1 MKKSELVLG
10 QLVKNYKGETTHK
23 ITAIGEETVMLDDEK
38 EVKTSTLLKNF
49 KVAEVEKEVPTNV
62 SLGSGLTDMMAKV
75 LNGEIDTTEP
85 ETEEEIIPAVEEID
99 ETEPEIEEEIVP
111 VVEDIEE
118 VEEVEPEIEVPNDEM
133 TDNVKPEIEAEV
145 VPVEENK
152 VEEPKAEE
160 PAEAPK
166 EHKQRKTQVTGY
178 IYGVPVIR
186 GNVNQT
192 TIWKILKEVCKNKD
206 DEGTKVANDLYEHHK
221 EVFEGAKRC
230 LVTKKRIA
238 YIDSIIEENNW

>member
-1 MKKSELVLG
+1 MKKSELMLG
-10 QLVKNYKGETTHK
+10 QLIKNYKGETVHK
-23 ITAIGEETVMLDDEK
+23 ITSIGEETVILDDEK

-49 KVAEVEKEVPTNV
+49 KVVEKEVPTNV

-85 ETEEEIIPAVEEID
+85 ETEEDIVPVVEDID

-118 VEEVEPEIEVPNDEM
+118 VEEVEPEIE
-133 TDNVKPEIEAEV
+133 AEV
-145 VPVEENK
+145 VPAEENE

-160 PAEAPK
+160 PVETPK

-238 YIDSIIEENNW
+238 YIDSILEEND

>member
-10 QLVKNYKGETTHK
+10 QLIKNYKGETVHK
-23 ITAIGEETVMLDDEK
+23 ITSIGEETVMLDDEK

-49 KVAEVEKEVPTNV
+49 KVVEVEKEVPTNV
-62 SLGSGLTDMMAKV
+62 SLGSDLTDMMAKV

-85 ETEEEIIPAVEEID
+85 EKEEEIIPVVEDID

-118 VEEVEPEIEVPNDEM
+118 VEEVEPEMETEVTP
-133 TDNVKPEIEAEV
+133 I
-145 VPVEENK
+145 EENK

-160 PAEAPK
+160 PAETSK

-238 YIDSIIEENNW
+238 YIDSILEEND

>member
-1 MKKSELVLG
+1 MKKSELMLG
-10 QLVKNYKGETTHK
+10 QLIRNYKGETVHK
-23 ITAIGEETVMLDDEK
+23 ITSIGEETIVLDDEK

-49 KVAEVEKEVPTNV
+49 KVVEVEKEVPTNV

-85 ETEEEIIPAVEEID
+85 ETEEEIVPVVEDID
-99 ETEPEIEEEIVP
+99 ETEPETEEEIIP

-118 VEEVEPEIEVPNDEM
+118 VEEVEPEIE
-133 TDNVKPEIEAEV
+133 TEV
-145 VPVEENK
+145 TPVEENE

-160 PAEAPK
+160 PAETPK

-238 YIDSIIEENNW
+238 YIDSIIEEND

>member
-10 QLVKNYKGETTHK
+10 QLIKNYKGETVHK
-23 ITAIGEETVMLDDEK
+23 ITSIGEETVVLDDEK

-49 KVAEVEKEVPTNV
+49 KVVEVEKEVSTNV
-62 SLGSGLTDMMAKV
+62 NLGSGLTDMMAKV

-85 ETEEEIIPAVEEID
+85 ETEEEIVPVVEDID

-118 VEEVEPEIEVPNDEM
+118 VEEVEPEMETEVTP
-133 TDNVKPEIEAEV
+133 I
-145 VPVEENK
+145 EENK

-160 PAEAPK
+160 PAETSK

-206 DEGTKVANDLYEHHK
+206 DEGTKVANDLYKNHK

-238 YIDSIIEENNW
+238 YVDSIIEENDWQEVKNCTL

>member
-1 MKKSELVLG
+1 MKKSELMLG
-10 QLVKNYKGETTHK
+10 QLIKNYKGETTHK
-23 ITAIGEETVMLDDEK
+23 ITSIGEETVILDDEK

-49 KVAEVEKEVPTNV
+49 KVVEVEKEVPTNV

-85 ETEEEIIPAVEEID
+85 ETEEEIVPAVEDID

-118 VEEVEPEIEVPNDEM
+118 VEEV
-133 TDNVKPEIEAEV
+133 KPETEAEV
-145 VPVEENK
+145 TPVEENK

-160 PAEAPK
+160 PVETPK

-206 DEGTKVANDLYEHHK
+206 DEGTKVANDLYKNHK

-238 YIDSIIEENNW
+238 YVDSIIEEND

>member
-10 QLVKNYKGETTHK
+10 QSIKNYKGETVHK
-23 ITAIGEETVMLDDEK
+23 ITSIGDETVILDDEK

-62 SLGSGLTDMMAKV
+62 SLGSDLTDMMAKV

-85 ETEEEIIPAVEEID
+85 ETEEIVPVVEDID

-118 VEEVEPEIEVPNDEM
+118 VEEVDPETEVPSEEMIDEAEP
-133 TDNVKPEIEAEV
+133 KIEAEV
-145 VPVEENK
+145 IPIEENET
-152 VEEPKAEE
+152 EEPKAEE
-160 PAEAPK
+160 PAETPK

-192 TIWKILKEVCKNKD
+192 TIWKVLKEVCKNKD

-238 YIDSIIEENNW
+238 YIDSIIEENN

>member
-10 QLVKNYKGETTHK
+10 QLIKNYKGETTHK
-23 ITAIGEETVMLDDEK
+23 ITSIGEETVVLDDEK

-49 KVAEVEKEVPTNV
+49 KVVEKEVSTNV

-75 LNGEIDTTEP
+75 LNGEINTTES
-85 ETEEEIIPAVEEID
+85 ETEEEIIPVVEDID

-118 VEEVEPEIEVPNDEM
+118 VEEVEPEIE
-133 TDNVKPEIEAEV
+133 TEV
-145 VPVEENK
+145 TPVEENE

-160 PAEAPK
+160 PAETPK
-166 EHKQRKTQVTGY
+166 ERKQRKTQVTGY

-192 TIWKILKEVCKNKD
+192 TIWKILKEICKNKD

-238 YIDSIIEENNW
+238 YIDSILEENN

>member
-10 QLVKNYKGETTHK
+10 QLIKNYKGETVHK
-23 ITAIGEETVMLDDEK
+23 ITAIGEETVMLDYEK

-75 LNGEIDTTEP
+75 LNGEIDTTEL
-85 ETEEEIIPAVEEID
+85 ETEEEIVPVVEDID

-111 VVEDIEE
+111 VVEDIEDA
-118 VEEVEPEIEVPNDEM
+118 EEIEPETEVPNEEM
-133 TDNVKPEIEAEV
+133 TDNV
-145 VPVEENK
+145 
-152 VEEPKAEE
+152 EPKAEE
-160 PAEAPK
+160 PAETPKAP
-166 EHKQRKTQVTGY
+166 KQRKTQVTGY

-238 YIDSIIEENNW
+238 YIDSILEEND

>member
-10 QLVKNYKGETTHK
+10 QLIKNYKGETVHK
-23 ITAIGEETVMLDDEK
+23 ITSIGEETVILDDEK

-49 KVAEVEKEVPTNV
+49 KVVEVEKEVSTNV
-62 SLGSGLTDMMAKV
+62 NLGSGLTDMMAKV

-85 ETEEEIIPAVEEID
+85 ETEEEIIPVVEDID

-118 VEEVEPEIEVPNDEM
+118 VEEVEPEIKV
-133 TDNVKPEIEAEV
+133 EV
-145 VPVEENK
+145 VPVEENE

-160 PAEAPK
+160 PVETPK

-238 YIDSIIEENNW
+238 YIDSILEENN

>member
-10 QLVKNYKGETTHK
+10 QLIKNYKGETVHK
-23 ITAIGEETVMLDDEK
+23 ITSIGEETVVLDDEK

-49 KVAEVEKEVPTNV
+49 KVAEVEKEVSTNV
-62 SLGSGLTDMMAKV
+62 NLGSGLTDMMAKV

-85 ETEEEIIPAVEEID
+85 EKEEEIVPVVEDID

-118 VEEVEPEIEVPNDEM
+118 VEEVEPEMETEVTP
-133 TDNVKPEIEAEV
+133 I
-145 VPVEENK
+145 EENK

-160 PAEAPK
+160 PTETPK

-206 DEGTKVANDLYEHHK
+206 DEGTKVANDLYKNHK

-238 YIDSIIEENNW
+238 YVDSIIEEND

>member
-62 SLGSGLTDMMAKV
+62 NLGSGLTDMMAKV
-75 LNGEIDTTEP
+75 LNGEINTTEP
-85 ETEEEIIPAVEEID
+85 ETEEEIVPVVEDID
-99 ETEPEIEEEIVP
+99 ETESETEEEIIP

-118 VEEVEPEIEVPNDEM
+118 VEEVEPE
-133 TDNVKPEIEAEV
+133 TEV

-152 VEEPKAEE
+152 VEEPKAKE
-160 PAEAPK
+160 PAETPK

-238 YIDSIIEENNW
+238 YIDSILEENN

>member
-10 QLVKNYKGETTHK
+10 QLIKNYKGETVHK
-23 ITAIGEETVMLDDEK
+23 ITSIGEETVILDDEK

-49 KVAEVEKEVPTNV
+49 KVVEVEKEVSTNV
-62 SLGSGLTDMMAKV
+62 NLGSGLTDMMAKV

-85 ETEEEIIPAVEEID
+85 ETEEEIIPVVEDID

-118 VEEVEPEIEVPNDEM
+118 VEEVEPEIKV
-133 TDNVKPEIEAEV
+133 EV
-145 VPVEENK
+145 VPVEENE

-160 PAEAPK
+160 SVETPK
-166 EHKQRKTQVTGY
+166 ERKQRKTQVTGY

-238 YIDSIIEENNW
+238 YIDSILEENN

>member
-10 QLVKNYKGETTHK
+10 QLIKNYKGETTHK
-23 ITAIGEETVMLDDEK
+23 ITSIGEETVILDDEK

-49 KVAEVEKEVPTNV
+49 KVVEVEKEVPTNV

-85 ETEEEIIPAVEEID
+85 EAEEEIVPVVEDID

-118 VEEVEPEIEVPNDEM
+118 VEEVEPEIE
-133 TDNVKPEIEAEV
+133 TEV
-145 VPVEENK
+145 TPVEENE

-160 PAEAPK
+160 PVETPKAP
-166 EHKQRKTQVTGY
+166 KQRKTQVTGY

-192 TIWKILKEVCKNKD
+192 TIWKVLKEVCKNKD

-238 YIDSIIEENNW
+238 YIDSILEEND

>member
-10 QLVKNYKGETTHK
+10 QLIKNYKGETVHK
-23 ITAIGEETVMLDDEK
+23 ITSIGDETVMLDDEK

-85 ETEEEIIPAVEEID
+85 ETEEEIVPAVEDID

-118 VEEVEPEIEVPNDEM
+118 VEEVEPEIE
-133 TDNVKPEIEAEV
+133 TEV
-145 VPVEENK
+145 TPVEENE

-160 PAEAPK
+160 PAETPK

-238 YIDSIIEENNW
+238 YIDSILEEND

>member
-10 QLVKNYKGETTHK
+10 QLIKNYKGETTHK
-23 ITAIGEETVMLDDEK
+23 ITSIGEETVMLDDEK

-49 KVAEVEKEVPTNV
+49 KVVEVKKEVPTNV

-75 LNGEIDTTEP
+75 LNGEID
-85 ETEEEIIPAVEEID
+85 IN
-99 ETEPEIEEEIVP
+99 EPEIEEEIVP
-111 VVEDIEE
+111 VVEDIDETEPETEE
-118 VEEVEPEIEVPNDEM
+118 EIIPVVEDIEEVEPETEVPSEGM
-133 TDNVKPEIEAEV
+133 SDNVEPEIEAEV

-160 PAEAPK
+160 PAETPK

-238 YIDSIIEENNW
+238 YIDSILEENIW

>member
-10 QLVKNYKGETTHK
+10 QLIKNYKGETVHK
-23 ITAIGEETVMLDDEK
+23 ITSIGEETVVLDDEK

-49 KVAEVEKEVPTNV
+49 KVVEVEKEVSTNV
-62 SLGSGLTDMMAKV
+62 NLGSGLTDMMAKV
-75 LNGEIDTTEP
+75 LNGEINTTEP
-85 ETEEEIIPAVEEID
+85 ETEEEIVPVVEDID

-118 VEEVEPEIEVPNDEM
+118 VEEVEPEMETEVTP
-133 TDNVKPEIEAEV
+133 I
-145 VPVEENK
+145 EENK

-160 PAEAPK
+160 PAETSK

-206 DEGTKVANDLYEHHK
+206 DEGTKVANDLYKNHK

-238 YIDSIIEENNW
+238 YVDSIIEEND

>member
-1 MKKSELVLG
+1 MKKSELMLG

-23 ITAIGEETVMLDDEK
+23 ITSIGEETVMLDDEK

-49 KVAEVEKEVPTNV
+49 KVAEKKVSINV
-62 SLGSGLTDMMAKV
+62 NLGSGLTDMMAKV

-85 ETEEEIIPAVEEID
+85 EAEEEIVPVVEDID
-99 ETEPEIEEEIVP
+99 ETEPEIEEEIIP

-118 VEEVEPEIEVPNDEM
+118 VEEVEPETEVPSKEM
-133 TDNVKPEIEAEV
+133 SDNVEPEIEAEV
-145 VPVEENK
+145 TPIEENE

-160 PAEAPK
+160 PAETPK

-206 DEGTKVANDLYEHHK
+206 DEGIKVANDLYKNHK

-238 YIDSIIEENNW
+238 YVDSIIEENN

>member
-10 QLVKNYKGETTHK
+10 QLIKNYKGETVHK
-23 ITAIGEETVMLDDEK
+23 ITSIGEETVMLDDEK

-49 KVAEVEKEVPTNV
+49 KVVEVEKEVPTNV

-85 ETEEEIIPAVEEID
+85 EAEEEIVPVIEDID
-99 ETEPEIEEEIVP
+99 ETEPETEEEIVP

-118 VEEVEPEIEVPNDEM
+118 VEEVEPEIE
-133 TDNVKPEIEAEV
+133 AEV
-145 VPVEENK
+145 VPAEENE

-160 PAEAPK
+160 PVETPK

-238 YIDSIIEENNW
+238 YIDSILEENN

>member
-10 QLVKNYKGETTHK
+10 QLIKNYKGETTHK
-23 ITAIGEETVMLDDEK
+23 ITSIGEETVVLDDEK

-49 KVAEVEKEVPTNV
+49 KVVEKEVPTNV

-85 ETEEEIIPAVEEID
+85 EAEEEIVPVVEDID
-99 ETEPEIEEEIVP
+99 ETEPETEEEIIP

-118 VEEVEPEIEVPNDEM
+118 VEEVEPETEVPNEEM
-133 TDNVKPEIEAEV
+133 SDNV
-145 VPVEENK
+145 
-152 VEEPKAEE
+152 EPKAEE
-160 PAEAPK
+160 PAETPKAP
-166 EHKQRKTQVTGY
+166 KQRKTQVTGY

-192 TIWKILKEVCKNKD
+192 TIWKVLKEVCKNKD

-238 YIDSIIEENNW
+238 YIDSIIEENN

>member
-10 QLVKNYKGETTHK
+10 QLIKNYKGETVHK
-23 ITAIGEETVMLDDEK
+23 ITSIGDETVVLDDEK

-49 KVAEVEKEVPTNV
+49 KVVEVEKEVPTNV

-75 LNGEIDTTEP
+75 LNGEINTTEP
-85 ETEEEIIPAVEEID
+85 ETEEEIVPVVEDID

-111 VVEDIEE
+111 VVEDIEDA
-118 VEEVEPEIEVPNDEM
+118 EEVEPEIE
-133 TDNVKPEIEAEV
+133 TEV
-145 VPVEENK
+145 TPVEENE

-160 PAEAPK
+160 PAETPK

-178 IYGVPVIR
+178 IYGIPVIR

-206 DEGTKVANDLYEHHK
+206 DEGTKVANDLYKNHK
-221 EVFEGAKRC
+221 KVFEGAKRC

-238 YIDSIIEENNW
+238 YVDSILEEND

>member
-10 QLVKNYKGETTHK
+10 QLIKNYKGETVHK
-23 ITAIGEETVMLDDEK
+23 ITSIGEETVMLDDEK

-49 KVAEVEKEVPTNV
+49 KVVEVEKEVPTNV

-75 LNGEIDTTEP
+75 LNGEIDITES
-85 ETEEEIIPAVEEID
+85 ETEEEIVPVVEDID
-99 ETEPEIEEEIVP
+99 ETEPKIEEEIVP

-118 VEEVEPEIEVPNDEM
+118 VEEVEPEIE
-133 TDNVKPEIEAEV
+133 TEV
-145 VPVEENK
+145 TPVEENE
-152 VEEPKAEE
+152 VEEPNAEE
-160 PAEAPK
+160 PVETPK

-178 IYGVPVIR
+178 IYGIPVIR

-238 YIDSIIEENNW
+238 YIDSILEENN

>member
-10 QLVKNYKGETTHK
+10 QMIKNYKGETVHK
-23 ITAIGEETVMLDDEK
+23 ITSIGAETVILDDEK

-49 KVAEVEKEVPTNV
+49 KVAEKKDPTDV
-62 SLGSGLTDMMAKV
+62 DLGSNLIDLMAV
-75 LNGEIDTTEP
+75 ALNGEIDTTEP
-85 ETEEEIIPAVEEID
+85 ETEDKMVPAVEEID

-111 VVEDIEE
+111 VVEEIEDT
-118 VEEVEPEIEVPNDEM
+118 EEVEPEVEVPSEEM
-133 TDNVKPEIEAEV
+133 ADKTKPEIETKV
-145 VPVEENK
+145 TPVEENE
-152 VEEPKAEE
+152 VEDPKAEE
-160 PAEAPK
+160 PTEAPK
-166 EHKQRKTQVTGY
+166 APKQRKTQVTGY

-238 YIDSIIEENNW
+238 YIDSILEENN

>member
-10 QLVKNYKGETTHK
+10 QLIKNYKGETTHK
-23 ITAIGEETVMLDDEK
+23 ITSIGEETVVLDDEK

-49 KVAEVEKEVPTNV
+49 KVVENEVPTNV

-85 ETEEEIIPAVEEID
+85 ETKEEIVPVIEDID

-118 VEEVEPEIEVPNDEM
+118 VEEVEPEIE
-133 TDNVKPEIEAEV
+133 TEV
-145 VPVEENK
+145 TPVEENE

-160 PAEAPK
+160 PAETPK
-166 EHKQRKTQVTGY
+166 ERKQRKTQVTGY

-221 EVFEGAKRC
+221 KVFEGAKRC